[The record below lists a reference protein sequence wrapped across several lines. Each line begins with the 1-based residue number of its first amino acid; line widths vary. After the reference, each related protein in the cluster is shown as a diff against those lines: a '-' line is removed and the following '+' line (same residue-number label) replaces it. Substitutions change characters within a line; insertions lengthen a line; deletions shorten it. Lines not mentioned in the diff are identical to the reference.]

1 MRLSATLSSVG
12 IISNMKCPKCESIS
26 WHKNGHSKGR
36 QRYRCKN
43 CGKQFLEDAAVG
55 PPAALESAVA
65 VSIEGQR
72 QVTPAEAMPMIFPPT
87 STLTESDS
95 GIAVLLLDAENL
107 KLDVLIESFLAGLCG
122 YPLQVKIAFAN
133 WRNQNLSKQDGEL
146 YDRGYQLIHVPEG
159 KNSADAKMIAVG
171 SSIFL
176 HYPNVREVFVCSSDG
191 LLTHLCNQLQ
201 GQGLTVFRV
210 RRQENNLIVENRQ
223 TGEVKHYS
231 VPLASPIPSYDG
243 LIQKIEEL
251 LKNEQQSISE
261 TMGRLSV
268 ISSLFEERQ
277 NLTKS
282 LLMGAG
288 GSKQNG
294 FSAVLETVPVSGNNG
309 SKPAVPEPVTASGEN
324 IIDSAE
330 KFQIA
335 LIKVLESIKIKSKTD
350 IVSVSLLSAEFHK
363 VYGETANA
371 VVKRLKI
378 ASNLTKFLQSCSP
391 FSIRQN
397 GKNYEVGLE
406 GSFGSKIQSPAE
418 LEKALVAIIK
428 GLTAKS
434 PGSSICI
441 SNIGSEFQKEYGQSI
456 VKTMKQ
462 LELGSKFPKF
472 LESSSAFKVEKHG
485 KGYHVAL
492 A

>member
-1 MRLSATLSSVG
+1 
-12 IISNMKCPKCESIS
+12 MKCPKCESTS
-26 WHKNGHSKGR
+26 CYKNGHSKGR
-36 QRYRCKN
+36 QRYRCKD

-65 VSIEGQR
+65 VSVEGQR
-72 QVTPAEAMPMIFPPT
+72 QVTPAEAMPMIFP
-87 STLTESDS
+87 LTTAFRESPA

-107 KLDVLIESFLAGLCG
+107 KLDVLIENFLAGLCG

-201 GQGLTVFRV
+201 SQGLRVFRV

-243 LIQKIEEL
+243 LIQKIDEL

-268 ISSLFEERQ
+268 LASLLEERQ
-277 NLTKS
+277 HLTKTS
-282 LLMGAG
+282 LMGAG
-288 GSKQNG
+288 EVKLNG
-294 FSAVLETVPVSGNNG
+294 FSPVLETVPVNNG
-309 SKPAVPEPVTASGEN
+309 SKSPISEVKTIFFEKT
-324 IIDSAE
+324 IDSAE
-330 KFQIA
+330 KFQEA
-335 LIKVLESIKIKSKTD
+335 LIQVLESIKIKSTNQ

-371 VVKRLKI
+371 IVKKLKV
-378 ASNLTKFLQSCSP
+378 ATNLTKFLESCSP
-391 FSIRQN
+391 FILRQN
-397 GKNYEVGLE
+397 GKNYEVGLAD
-406 GSFGSKIQSPAE
+406 SASLCRIKSPAE
-418 LEKALVAIIK
+418 FEQALIGIIES
-428 GLTAKS
+428 LTAKS

-462 LELGSKFPKF
+462 LQLGSKFPKF

-492 A
+492 AVG